1 MSELITLARPYAV
14 AAYRR
19 AKETQSVQ
27 QWADQLALL
36 QGLLADDRLHR
47 AAVNPAA
54 RKDVFTDQLIDL
66 CGAHLD
72 QEGANF
78 VRILVSNGRLSLISS
93 ILQLF
98 NEYRAADEGYADVDV
113 ISAYPLAES
122 ETVELAALINTWL
135 AREGRLN
142 VTVDGSLI
150 AGVVLRAG
158 GRVVD
163 ASVRGQLQRLAQGL
177 GN

>member
-14 AAYRR
+14 AAFRR
-19 AKETQSVQ
+19 AKETQKVQ

-36 QGLLADDRLHR
+36 EGLLADERLHR

-54 RKDVFTDQLIDL
+54 RKDVFTERLIDL
-66 CGAHLD
+66 CGEHLD

-78 VRILVSNGRLSLISS
+78 VRILVSNGKLSLISS
-93 ILQLF
+93 IVKLF
-98 NEYRAADEGYADVDV
+98 NEFRAADEGYADVDV
-113 ISAYPLAES
+113 ISAFPLEEGEA
-122 ETVELAALINTWL
+122 VELQALINTWL
-135 AREGRLN
+135 AREGRLK

-158 GRVVD
+158 GHVVD